1 MFRFRL
7 AGIMSLREYKERMC
21 RDKLGQCQTNLRE
34 AEDRENEIKDAI
46 TYLGDVIIR
55 AQEGVIDLPRLKLK
69 YNYLDYMKE
78 RLILQKG
85 VVALRK
91 QELEEARLKL
101 YEAMKEKKILQKL
114 REKKYRQY
122 QYEQNR
128 LEQVLLDD
136 LAGRRT

>member
-1 MFRFRL
+1 
-7 AGIMSLREYKERMC
+7 LREYKERMC